1 MKATSTPTN
10 EIYKQIEQA
19 YSHFNAELFNGQLPN
34 CLITVQREKNTM
46 GYFSPM
52 RWSNNQG
59 KQAHEIAL
67 NPAYFAGHPVIEVFQ
82 TLVHE
87 QCHLWQ
93 HEYGKPSQTSYHNKE
108 WSKKME
114 SLGLIPSDTG
124 RPGGAKTGQKMAD
137 YPDPGGLFE
146 NACVKLI
153 ESGYKLSWV
162 DRRVASSVAFA
173 APMLHSIVDTEISND
188 LEIEPNAPSALEYLA
203 KPVEQ
208 VMSDFVVQPT
218 VAMSKH
224 KTKYTCP
231 ECGSNVW
238 GKPKL
243 NIDCGD
249 CKQPF
254 QMN

>member
-1 MKATSTPTN
+1 MKEKTPTD
-10 EIYKQIEQA
+10 EIYEQIEQA
-19 YSHFNAELFNGQLPN
+19 YTHFNRELFNNRLPN

-52 RWSNNQG
+52 RWSNTKG

-93 HEYGKPSQTSYHNKE
+93 HEFGTPSRTGYHNKE
-108 WSKKME
+108 WSQKME

-124 RPGGAKTGQKMAD
+124 YPGGAKVGQKMSD
-137 YPDPGGLFE
+137 YPAPDGLFE
-146 NACVKLI
+146 SACVKLI
-153 ESGYKLSWV
+153 ESGFLLNWI
-162 DRRVASSVAFA
+162 DRRVASSTVSDIRLSFSTGEEQSTNS
-173 APMLHSIVDTEISND
+173 PNDEEI
-188 LEIEPNAPSALEYLA
+188 PSALEYLG

-208 VMSDFVVQPT
+208 VMAGFIVQTPIIT
-218 VAMSKH
+218 VKH
-224 KTKYTCP
+224 KTKYTCQG
-231 ECGSNVW
+231 CGANVW

-243 NIDCGD
+243 NIVCGD
-249 CKQPF
+249 CKVPYELSL
-254 QMN
+254 

>member
-1 MKATSTPTN
+1 MKSEKTPTD
-10 EIYKQIEQA
+10 EIYEQIEQA
-19 YSHFNAELFNGQLPN
+19 YDYFNRELFNDQLPN

-52 RWSNNQG
+52 RWSNNLG
-59 KQAHEIAL
+59 KQTHEIAL

-93 HEYGKPSQTSYHNKE
+93 HEFGKPSHTSYHNKE

-137 YPDPGGLFE
+137 YPAPSGLFE
-146 NACVKLI
+146 TACVRLI

-162 DRRVASSVAFA
+162 DRRVASSFVFA
-173 APMLHSIVDTEISND
+173 SPTLHTTNDAEISND
-188 LEIEPNAPSALEYLA
+188 LEIEINTFSALEYLS

-208 VMSDFVVQPT
+208 VMSDFVIQAPLAV
-218 VAMSKH
+218 SKH
-224 KTKYTCP
+224 KTKYTCSG
-231 ECGSNVW
+231 CSANVW

-254 QMN
+254 QTN